1 MRCFTALFL
10 LLAGA
15 PCYAETVVA
24 AHTIRPQTILT
35 AQDLVVSPAQT
46 VGAFSEVEDLI
57 GLETRTALYAG
68 RPIRPGDVGPPAIV
82 DRNQIVSLTYI
93 AGGLTIT
100 TEARALGR
108 GGVGDMIRVLN
119 ISSRMT
125 LEGRIAPDG
134 SVLVR

>member
-1 MRCFTALFL
+1 MRHFTALFL

-24 AHTIRPQTILT
+24 AHTIRPQTILA
-35 AQDLVVSPAQT
+35 AQDLAVSSAQT
-46 VGAFSEVEDLI
+46 VGAFSDVDDLI

-82 DRNQIVSLTYI
+82 DRNQIVLLTYI

-108 GGVGDMIRVLN
+108 GGVGDVIRVLN

-125 LEGRIAPDG
+125 LEGRIGPDG